1 MNFYPVFKW
10 KRGELRP
17 REGQFCDVGRDDQVA
32 VILLPQ
38 CGLNHQGTSKWVSWQ
53 NGHLTAHLPVWSTG
67 KWSHFN
73 KTQPPNNCSVD
84 MSKLDIFE
92 DNSAVLDKRS
102 KSNWLSTDPANQDSV
117 WHEQIEP
124 GQLEIGKKI
133 FLSAFIF
140 SWMCRIIKWEQRNV

>member
-1 MNFYPVFKW
+1 MV
-10 KRGELRP
+10 
-17 REGQFCDVGRDDQVA
+17 
-32 VILLPQ
+32 
-38 CGLNHQGTSKWVSWQ
+38 
-53 NGHLTAHLPVWSTG
+53 
-67 KWSHFN
+67 SHFK

-102 KSNWLSTDPANQDSV
+102 KSNWLSTDPANKDSV

-140 SWMCRIIKWEQRNV
+140 S